1 MTKST
6 SMYPARTVAER
17 LAEQKKRSQK
27 HDELMQAYRERTGKL
42 YGPIRLV
49 DYLPEPNVEL
59 VAQAVAERAARREA
73 RLAERPNFI
82 PSSRRS
88 WDELSEEALAEV
100 NLANRALNAAR
111 RIAGGSLAVRYHAN
125 EYGDEALAEASEQ
138 QWLADEQA
146 WLSAEEAFHEVLVK
160 HGMREE
166 DMWCA
171 PSLMEFDPGTQV
183 PNRIIDTDTGEVST
197 AA

>member
-42 YGPIRLV
+42 YGPIRFV
-49 DYLPEPNVEL
+49 DYLPEPDAER
-59 VAQAVAERAARREA
+59 VAQGLAEREARRQS
-73 RLAERPNFI
+73 RLAERPRFI
-82 PSSRRS
+82 PGPGRS

-111 RIAGGSLAVRYHAN
+111 RIAGDSLAVRYHAN
-125 EYGDEALAEASEQ
+125 EYCDKALAEASEQ

-160 HGMREE
+160 HSMSEE
-166 DMWCA
+166 DVRCA
-171 PSLMEFDPGTQV
+171 PSLAEFDPGAEV
-183 PNRIIDTDTGEVST
+183 PARIIDTVTGEVST

>member
-1 MTKST
+1 MKST
-6 SMYPARTVAER
+6 SFYSARTVAER
-17 LAEQKKRSQK
+17 LEEERKSDQEMR
-27 HDELMQAYRERTGKL
+27 ELAAAYRERTGQL
-42 YGPIRLV
+42 GPIRFV
-49 DYLPEPNVEL
+49 DYLPEPNAEL

-160 HGMREE
+160 HGMSEE
-166 DMWCA
+166 DVRCA
-171 PSLMEFDPGTQV
+171 PSLAEFDPGAQV
-183 PNRIIDTDTGEVST
+183 PARIIDTVTGEVST

>member
-1 MTKST
+1 MKST
-6 SMYPARTVAER
+6 SFYSARTVAER
-17 LAEQKKRSQK
+17 LEEERKSDQEMR
-27 HDELMQAYRERTGKL
+27 ELASAHRERTGQR
-42 YGPIRLV
+42 GPIRLV
-49 DYLPEPNVEL
+49 DYLPEPNAEL

-111 RIAGGSLAVRYHAN
+111 RIAGESLSVRYHAN
-125 EYGDEALAEASEQ
+125 EYGDEALAEAVEQ

-146 WLSAEEAFHEVLVK
+146 WLSAEEVFQEILVK
-160 HGMREE
+160 HGMMEE
-166 DMWCA
+166 VMICA
-171 PSLMEFDPGTQV
+171 PSLMEFAPGTQK
-183 PNRIIDTDTGEVST
+183 PSGFIDTDTGEVLL
-197 AA
+197 AHK

>member
-1 MTKST
+1 M
-6 SMYPARTVAER
+6 PAPERVAQGLAER
-17 LAEQKKRSQK
+17 E
-27 HDELMQAYRERTGKL
+27 
-42 YGPIRLV
+42 
-49 DYLPEPNVEL
+49 
-59 VAQAVAERAARREA
+59 ARRQS
-73 RLAERPNFI
+73 RLAERPRFI
-82 PSSRRS
+82 PASGRS

-125 EYGDEALAEASEQ
+125 EYGDEAFAEATEQ

-160 HGMREE
+160 HRMREE
-166 DMWCA
+166 KMRCA
-171 PSLMEFDPGTQV
+171 PSLAEFDPGTQV
-183 PNRIIDTDTGEVST
+183 PRMDIDTNTGEVST

>member
-17 LAEQKKRSQK
+17 LADQKKYSQER
-27 HDELMQAYRERTGKL
+27 DELIQAYRERTGKL

-49 DYLPEPNVEL
+49 DYLPEPNAEL

-73 RLAERPNFI
+73 RLAELPNFI

-166 DMWCA
+166 NMWCA

-183 PNRIIDTDTGEVST
+183 PNRVIDTDTGEVST